1 MTATPKE
8 TEDISNSDYFGEPIY
23 TYSLK
28 QGIDD
33 GFLAPY
39 TVVRVE
45 LDKDLEGW
53 RPEAGKLDVYGNE
66 VEDREYTVTDFDR
79 NLIIDE
85 RTTTVA
91 HHISQYLKKR
101 DPFAK
106 TIVFCAS
113 IDHAER
119 MRQALVNE
127 NSEFVKQDP
136 RYVMRI
142 TGDNAVGKKQLD
154 NFTSVKSKYPVIVT
168 TSRLMTTGVDCKT
181 CRLIVLDNVINSIS
195 EFKQI
200 IGRGTRLRPDCD
212 KWYFTIMDFRN
223 VCRLFSDPDF
233 DGDPIPVDDDGGQPG
248 GKTMPDTGSTD
259 GKGKGDEQKKVIPRV
274 NGVEVRVLNE
284 RVQYYDKDGKLITG
298 SITDYSRRNILQ
310 RYATLDAFLHAWDAE
325 ERKAIIVEELENQG
339 VLLSELREAAGD
351 PTIDD
356 FDLICHVAFDKPPLT
371 RAERVRNVRKGGY
384 LHKYSDQARAVIEA
398 LLDKYKDS
406 GITQLED
413 LRVLQVEP
421 FSAMDSP
428 MNLAQR
434 FGGRDQFLQ
443 ALHELRSQLYT
454 VA

>member
-1 MTATPKE
+1 M
-8 TEDISNSDYFGEPIY
+8 
-23 TYSLK
+23 
-28 QGIDD
+28 
-33 GFLAPY
+33 
-39 TVVRVE
+39 E

-181 CRLIVLDNVINSIS
+181 CRLIVLVIHSVIT
-195 EFKQI
+195 EGI
-200 IGRGTRLRPDCD
+200 
-212 KWYFTIMDFRN
+212 
-223 VCRLFSDPDF
+223 
-233 DGDPIPVDDDGGQPG
+233 
-248 GKTMPDTGSTD
+248 
-259 GKGKGDEQKKVIPRV
+259 KV
-274 NGVEVRVLNE
+274 G
-284 RVQYYDKDGKLITG
+284 
-298 SITDYSRRNILQ
+298 
-310 RYATLDAFLHAWDAE
+310 
-325 ERKAIIVEELENQG
+325 
-339 VLLSELREAAGD
+339 
-351 PTIDD
+351 
-356 FDLICHVAFDKPPLT
+356 
-371 RAERVRNVRKGGY
+371 
-384 LHKYSDQARAVIEA
+384 
-398 LLDKYKDS
+398 
-406 GITQLED
+406 
-413 LRVLQVEP
+413 
-421 FSAMDSP
+421 
-428 MNLAQR
+428 
-434 FGGRDQFLQ
+434 
-443 ALHELRSQLYT
+443 
-454 VA
+454 